1 MKPAIEDR
9 TVVVTGGSGF
19 IGSHL
24 VEAVAPTND
33 VRVVDTAGGQQ
44 SRRFPTDVDV
54 VTGDVRDAATRDAA
68 LDGADV
74 LFHEAA
80 IASVERSIEEP
91 EESHAVNVDATLS
104 LLETARRTGT
114 RVVFA
119 SSAAIY
125 GDPDRVPVSE
135 DEPKAPNSPY
145 GLEKLSGD
153 HYCRLY
159 NHLYDVETVSLRYF
173 NVYGPRQSAGSY
185 SGVISTFV
193 SQAQS
198 GGPITV
204 QGDGEQTRDFVH
216 VRDVVRANLLAA
228 TTDSVGEAFNV
239 GSGEQVSIATL
250 AEHVRNAIDPEIEIV
265 HTGPRSGDVRASCA
279 DISKAE
285 AELGYEP
292 TRDIETGIG
301 SLVQW
306 KRRLPVNRG

>member
-1 MKPAIEDR
+1 MRPAIEDR

-33 VRVVDTAGGQQ
+33 VRVVDTADGE
-44 SRRFPTDVDV
+44 SRRFPTNVDV
-54 VTGDVRDAATRDAA
+54 VTGDVRDAATREAA

-74 LFHEAA
+74 VFHEAA
-80 IASVERSIEEP
+80 IASVERSIQEP

-135 DEPKAPNSPY
+135 NESKTPNSPY
-145 GLEKLSGD
+145 GLEKLAGD

-159 NHLYDVETVSLRYF
+159 NHLYDVETVALRYF

-193 SQAQS
+193 SQARS

-228 TTDSVGEAFNV
+228 TTDAVGEAFNV
-239 GSGEQVSIATL
+239 GTGKEVPIATL
-250 AEHVRNAIDPEIEIV
+250 AEHVRNAIDPDIEII
-265 HTGPRSGDVRASCA
+265 HTDGRSGDVRASCA

-301 SLVQW
+301 SLVEW
-306 KRRLPVNRG
+306 NRRLTVN